1 VVKRRKIQ
9 IFEQMFSS
17 DPIRGHLAKDRLR
30 SLLEQMRI
38 MDPAV
43 HEFLWRQYDTDYNG
57 KIDFQEFCSMM
68 FDVMDIKKSFEA
80 ADDNGDKALS
90 VDEMY
95 TVLSHLDISFERVT
109 IDAIMDLFDKNHDG
123 SVDFG
128 EFFPLSIF
136 LHGLISK
143 YNEFLDTRNAGEA
156 HWLRTLLGGDKEKE
170 AEVAKELNNLVN
182 DGAIPSIDAFARVI
196 IAAAKE
202 TDFKGKVKAPQITNV
217 RVKELPSEKVKKAIP
232 RAHTGKGHVPIEFEG
247 VFEDPEFPPDDDILP
262 PALADKVTWRRPNEI
277 NPERQELFVD
287 GVEEGDVIQGSLGD
301 CWFLGALAVVAASS
315 HNYVKDIFV
324 EADPERGYYVC
335 KFFKNGEWVYVHID
349 DRLPC
354 RVTRVGGVYLCFASC
369 RDEGEFW
376 VPLVEKAYAKLHG
389 SYDALEGGN
398 ICDALKDLTGG
409 AIETVR
415 WKDQERDAV
424 WEKIRTLNKKN
435 CLMGCAIDASNE
447 LPESK
452 LDCGLLANHAYSIL
466 KAKEVD
472 GIKFLRIRNPW
483 GQGEWTG
490 DWSDNSPLWTPEWKG
505 KGFVKNYTF
514 KDDGTFFMRFEDFIK
529 YFNRLFVMRSIHESF
544 KHNGQWKGL
553 NAQGCRNNPY
563 WLQNPQYAIKTT
575 EPNTTIYINLSQPD
589 LRYELKQNP
598 EKIRSVAQR
607 EYESVGIYILKTND
621 PQYKKMVYHDEDKAG
636 SSAFTDVRDL
646 SFEFEC
652 PKPDTYVLLPCTY
665 HAKKEASYHISL
677 YSESPIE
684 VLELPAKKSESLN
697 GRWIMGSTA
706 GGCTNHRA
714 TFMTNPQF
722 LLQCTQS
729 NCVDILLAQSGSK
742 TTEPLGVYVFAAESD
757 TKLTVPA
764 KLIQRPT
771 EMLEAVSVSTSLN
784 VDAHESYIIMP
795 ATIDPAETDFTITVI
810 SEHIKTFRML

>member
-1 VVKRRKIQ
+1 
-9 IFEQMFSS
+9 MN
-17 DPIRGHLAKDRLR
+17 
-30 SLLEQMRI
+30 
-38 MDPAV
+38 
-43 HEFLWRQYDTDYNG
+43 FL
-57 KIDFQEFCSMM
+57 I
-68 FDVMDIKKSFEA
+68 
-80 ADDNGDKALS
+80 
-90 VDEMY
+90 
-95 TVLSHLDISFERVT
+95 
-109 IDAIMDLFDKNHDG
+109 LF
-123 SVDFG
+123 
-128 EFFPLSIF
+128 L
-136 LHGLISK
+136 
-143 YNEFLDTRNAGEA
+143 
-156 HWLRTLLGGDKEKE
+156 
-170 AEVAKELNNLVN
+170 
-182 DGAIPSIDAFARVI
+182 
-196 IAAAKE
+196 
-202 TDFKGKVKAPQITNV
+202 
-217 RVKELPSEKVKKAIP
+217 
-232 RAHTGKGHVPIEFEG
+232 
-247 VFEDPEFPPDDDILP
+247 
-262 PALADKVTWRRPNEI
+262 
-277 NPERQELFVD
+277 
-287 GVEEGDVIQGSLGD
+287 
-301 CWFLGALAVVAASS
+301 
-315 HNYVKDIFV
+315 
-324 EADPERGYYVC
+324 
-335 KFFKNGEWVYVHID
+335 
-349 DRLPC
+349 
-354 RVTRVGGVYLCFASC
+354 
-369 RDEGEFW
+369 
-376 VPLVEKAYAKLHG
+376 AYAKLHG

-553 NAQGCRNNPY
+553 NAQGCRNNPH

-652 PKPDTYVLLPCTY
+652 TKPDTYVLLPCTY

>member
-1 VVKRRKIQ
+1 MGNICFGRHSTTILKPFDEKKSKTYRGSAPDPAAQYLTNGPKPPVIITTDPVVVTEVTSHRNKESQPLLPAQPSPAAPSPAPAHVPAQAPAQVPTHVPTHEPAHVPAQAPASVPAQAPAQVQLPAQEPHVPQVPPHVPAPAAVPPLSPEALEVVKRRKIQ

-232 RAHTGKGHVPIEFEG
+232 RVHAGKGHVPIEFEG
-247 VFEDPEFPPDDDILP
+247 IFEDPEFPPDDDILP

-354 RVTRVGGVYLCFASC
+354 RVTRAGGVYLCFASC

-376 VPLVEKAYAKLHG
+376 VPLVEK
-389 SYDALEGGN
+389 GN
-398 ICDALKDLTGG
+398 L
-409 AIETVR
+409 
-415 WKDQERDAV
+415 
-424 WEKIRTLNKKN
+424 
-435 CLMGCAIDASNE
+435 S
-447 LPESK
+447 
-452 LDCGLLANHAYSIL
+452 SIL
-466 KAKEVD
+466 C
-472 GIKFLRIRNPW
+472 P
-483 GQGEWTG
+483 
-490 DWSDNSPLWTPEWKG
+490 PL
-505 KGFVKNYTF
+505 
-514 KDDGTFFMRFEDFIK
+514 FFF
-529 YFNRLFVMRSIHESF
+529 
-544 KHNGQWKGL
+544 
-553 NAQGCRNNPY
+553 C
-563 WLQNPQYAIKTT
+563 
-575 EPNTTIYINLSQPD
+575 
-589 LRYELKQNP
+589 
-598 EKIRSVAQR
+598 
-607 EYESVGIYILKTND
+607 
-621 PQYKKMVYHDEDKAG
+621 
-636 SSAFTDVRDL
+636 
-646 SFEFEC
+646 
-652 PKPDTYVLLPCTY
+652 
-665 HAKKEASYHISL
+665 
-677 YSESPIE
+677 
-684 VLELPAKKSESLN
+684 LE
-697 GRWIMGSTA
+697 
-706 GGCTNHRA
+706 
-714 TFMTNPQF
+714 
-722 LLQCTQS
+722 
-729 NCVDILLAQSGSK
+729 
-742 TTEPLGVYVFAAESD
+742 
-757 TKLTVPA
+757 
-764 KLIQRPT
+764 
-771 EMLEAVSVSTSLN
+771 
-784 VDAHESYIIMP
+784 
-795 ATIDPAETDFTITVI
+795 
-810 SEHIKTFRML
+810 